1 MTMTEQKG
9 TKKVSKQITLHLQNT
24 ESLHI
29 RKKISAYFS
38 FGRNLL
44 ITEPNLIV

>member
-9 TKKVSKQITLHLQNT
+9 TKKVNKVHLQNT